1 MKIDKATSSKNI
13 QMLANHEI
21 IFREGETGKH
31 MYVILDGRVEIRK
44 RTGEKTTRTMITLK
58 QGDIF
63 GEMAVVEKKG
73 RSATA
78 IAASDCR
85 LLRLD
90 EDAFYDL
97 VQKNPDFAVKMIKT
111 LSSRLRNAD
120 TLIEEVMG
128 SDLDKQVFLGVG
140 EYLKSRGDI
149 PSGDFV
155 PFSGPE
161 MCRWASRHL
170 GIPEKQAEQA
180 VDRLIQKRFLHS
192 KPDSFDG
199 DLLMI
204 SKRILLRMI

>member
-1 MKIDKATSSKNI
+1 
-13 QMLANHEI
+13 
-21 IFREGETGKH
+21 
-31 MYVILDGRVEIRK
+31 MYVILEGQVEIRK

-63 GEMAVVEKKG
+63 GEMAVVEGKG
-73 RSATA
+73 RSASA

-90 EDAFYDL
+90 EEAFYDL
-97 VQKNPDFAVKMIKT
+97 VKKNSDFAVKMIKT
-111 LSSRLRNAD
+111 LSSRLRSAD

-128 SDLDKQVFLGVG
+128 SDVDKQVFLGVG
-140 EYLKSRGDI
+140 EYIKSCGDL

-161 MCRWASRHL
+161 MCSWASRHL
-170 GIPEKQAEQA
+170 GIPEKPAAQALE
-180 VDRLIQKRFLHS
+180 RLVQRRFLHT
-192 KPDSFDG
+192 KADSSTG